1 MSKIIKLKQSDI
13 ENIVEDIVQKELEK
27 VSDVSETENVSSES
41 DVLIGKDEK
50 TGKIVV
56 FNKNTGAILGQK

>member
-13 ENIVEDIVQKELEK
+13 ENIVEDVIKKQLNKKEE
-27 VSDVSETENVSSES
+27 VSEVGESGGSNV
-41 DVLIGKDEK
+41 VIGKDSK

-56 FNKNTGAILGQK
+56 FNKETGDILGEK